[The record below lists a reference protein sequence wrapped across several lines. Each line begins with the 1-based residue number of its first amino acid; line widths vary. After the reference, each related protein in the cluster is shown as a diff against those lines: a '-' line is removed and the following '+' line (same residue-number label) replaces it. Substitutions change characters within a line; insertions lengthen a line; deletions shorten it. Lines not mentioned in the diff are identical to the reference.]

1 MHEGQGEDAFTK
13 QFGCDVLGGRH
24 QGDVDEVR
32 TARTA
37 QVRMGETKDA
47 VLVEIIAAAGIPS
60 DVLFGLGTKLNHSLR
75 HCRTRESAAAQG
87 TRIVGLRAYKRIDI
101 LCVVCRYAAHG
112 YASGQT
118 NECYAFCVQ
127 HIKKVLS
134 LAAKF
139 GNSFVIFKKKTTFVA
154 KKIRKHMKRPL
165 VLLLAVLPFQAF
177 SISPDDSLR
186 VDTLRQVDVQADS
199 VLRVNEA
206 IRQTLEREKS
216 ARIGTLSVSDVIGGK
231 ATDKILHPFAVKE
244 RKREKKHARDR
255 KILKEYE
262 ELGRIK
268 TFEELLDEAV
278 RQQAIEDGKEPPTR
292 SGKKK

>member
-1 MHEGQGEDAFTK
+1 M
-13 QFGCDVLGGRH
+13 
-24 QGDVDEVR
+24 
-32 TARTA
+32 
-37 QVRMGETKDA
+37 
-47 VLVEIIAAAGIPS
+47 
-60 DVLFGLGTKLNHSLR
+60 
-75 HCRTRESAAAQG
+75 
-87 TRIVGLRAYKRIDI
+87 
-101 LCVVCRYAAHG
+101 
-112 YASGQT
+112 
-118 NECYAFCVQ
+118 
-127 HIKKVLS
+127 
-134 LAAKF
+134 
-139 GNSFVIFKKKTTFVA
+139 
-154 KKIRKHMKRPL
+154 KHL
-165 VLLLAVLPFQAF
+165 LLLLLAILPFQTF
-177 SISPDDSLR
+177 SVWAAQQNQTPPDDTLD
-186 VDTLRQVDVQADS
+186 VDTLRQVEVLGDS

-292 SGKKK
+292 SGKKE